1 MDDAEPEA
9 EPEAE
14 EADEEAEQAEETA
27 LPPRLPLEQRAAT
40 MLAVLGGVGLAGAV
54 VTGIPLL
61 WTYRPTGTGGVRAL
75 HALSSSLFLG
85 ATAGLVLVMI
95 VATVRRR
102 PVWTGWAPPLVGFGA
117 AAAAAFTGSLIAWD
131 MLVLR
136 AVTVGRD
143 LRGAF
148 APLDGDVR
156 AVFVGGKELSPG
168 TYLAWLVVH
177 VVVVTAVAGLAAWM
191 LRRRSASRPL
201 P

>member
-9 EPEAE
+9 EQ
-14 EADEEAEQAEETA
+14 ADEEAEQAEEA
-27 LPPRLPLEQRAAT
+27 AVPPRSPLEQRAAT
-40 MLAVLGGVGLAGAV
+40 MLAVLGGMGLAGAV

-61 WTYRPTGTGGVRAL
+61 WTYRPVGTGGVRAL

-102 PVWTGWAPPLVGFGA
+102 PVWTGRAPPLVGFA
-117 AAAAAFTGSLIAWD
+117 AAAAASFTGSLVAWD
-131 MLVLR
+131 ALGLN
-136 AVTVGRD
+136 AVTVGRNR
-143 LRGAF
+143 RGAF
-148 APLDGDVR
+148 TPLDGDVR
-156 AVFVGGKELSPG
+156 AVFVGSRELSPG

-191 LRRRSASRPL
+191 LWRRAESRPR

>member
-1 MDDAEPEA
+1 MDDAEPEV
-9 EPEAE
+9 
-14 EADEEAEQAEETA
+14 EQAEATDQ
-27 LPPRLPLEQRAAT
+27 PPRPPLEQRAAT
-40 MLAVLGGVGLAGAV
+40 LLAVLGGAGLAGAV
-54 VTGIPLL
+54 LTGIPLL

-117 AAAAAFTGSLIAWD
+117 AAAASFTGSLIAWD
-131 MLVLR
+131 MLALR

-143 LRGAF
+143 RRGAF
-148 APLDGDVR
+148 APLDSGVR
-156 AVFVGGKELSPG
+156 LVIVGSSELSKG

-177 VVVVTAVAGLAAWM
+177 VVVVTAVAGLAAW
-191 LRRRSASRPL
+191 LLWRRAGARPRA
-201 P
+201 